1 MRVKETKNTVTAV
14 AAVKREL
21 WSEMEPLLDM
31 LILYLAGKGDKAHR
45 HQPFGTHIA
54 GGLLFHQHQGLHLVD
69 PADGNNHPPVGLELL
84 QQGRGN
90 VSGRGGYNNRIEG
103 GVLLPAVIAVPLFY
117 LYLVV
122 AVLGQILLRPGCQ
135 LIDYLD

>member
-31 LILYLAGKGDKAHR
+31 LIMYLAGKGDKAHR

-54 GGLLFHQHQGLHLVD
+54 GGLLFHQHQGLYLVH
-69 PADGNNHPPVGLELL
+69 PANGNNHPPVGLELL

-90 VSGRGGYNNRIEG
+90 VSGRGGHNNRIEG
-103 GVLLPAVIAVPLFY
+103 GVFLPAVISVPLFY
-117 LYLVV
+117 LYPGVS
-122 AVLGQILLRPGCQ
+122 VLAQILLRPGGK
-135 LIDYLD
+135 LL